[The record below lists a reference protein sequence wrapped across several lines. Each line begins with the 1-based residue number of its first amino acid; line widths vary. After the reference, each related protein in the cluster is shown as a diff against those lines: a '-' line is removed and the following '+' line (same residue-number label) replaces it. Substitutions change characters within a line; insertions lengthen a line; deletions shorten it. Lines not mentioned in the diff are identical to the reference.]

1 MKTCFFIGPIGD
13 EGSQTRDW
21 SDQVLNLIV
30 APVVTSFGY
39 ETPRRSDLIHNPG
52 SISLEIIKRLV
63 EDDLV
68 IADLTDKNPNV
79 FYELAIRHVTQK
91 PVIHLIRQGD
101 RIPFDVSDFRAISI
115 GLTLSIAEKAKENL
129 RKQIEM
135 IETGGGVYT
144 PLTQFRALK
153 NALSNDSVEM
163 ESKETVQIFLEQIED
178 LRMIIGDLRKDVIDL
193 RDLDRPRTTFT
204 EKRLAKVEL
213 VRKQQEKT
221 KSSGSRKSKSPKT

>member
-30 APVVTSFGY
+30 APVVTSLGY
-39 ETPRRSDLIHNPG
+39 ESPRRSDLIHNPG
-52 SISLEIIKRLV
+52 SISLEIINRLV

-115 GLTLSIAEKAKENL
+115 GLMLSVAEKAKESL
-129 RKQIEM
+129 KKQIEM
-135 IETGGGVYT
+135 IENGGGVYT

-153 NALSNDSVEM
+153 AALSTDTFEADS
-163 ESKETVQIFLEQIED
+163 KGTVQIFMEQFEN
-178 LRMIIGDLRKDVIDL
+178 LRLLIGDLQKDVVDL
-193 RDLDRPRTTFT
+193 RDLDRNPTTFM
-204 EKRLAKVEL
+204 ERRLANAEL
-213 VRKQQEKT
+213 IRHRLEKT
-221 KSSGSRKSKSPKT
+221 KDSGGKKGKPSKT